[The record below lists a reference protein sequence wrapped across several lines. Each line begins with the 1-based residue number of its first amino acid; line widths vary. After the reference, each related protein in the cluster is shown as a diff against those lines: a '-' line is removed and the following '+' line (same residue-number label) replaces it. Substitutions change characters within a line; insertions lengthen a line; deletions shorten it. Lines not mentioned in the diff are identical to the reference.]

1 MAGQRFRVGPTAAA
15 PPDTAGQVV
24 VDVRYDADAYR
35 EVDGN
40 GAILRDNAAQ
50 QQQDLQMALVRSE
63 KAWVVRGLR
72 LV

>member
-1 MAGQRFRVGPTAAA
+1 
-15 PPDTAGQVV
+15 
-24 VDVRYDADAYR
+24 VRYDADAYR